1 MSDFVL
7 SCCSTSDL
15 TPELI
20 REHNLE
26 YLSFHYEL
34 ADVTYLDDL
43 GQSLNYDEFYNAMA
57 EGAMTRTSQPNVTD
71 FKEYF
76 GKFLSAGKDVLHLSL
91 SSGISGAV
99 NSATVAASELS
110 DEYPDRKI
118 YVVDSLA
125 ASGGF
130 GLLMITLADMRDAG
144 ANIDELHEFAKER
157 RLELNHWF
165 FTSDL
170 TYLIRGGRVSKAA
183 GFFGQALSI
192 CPLLNVDYMG
202 RLIARYKI
210 RTKKKVIQATVDKCM
225 ELINDG
231 ENYNGKIMIT
241 HANCFEDAKAVGDM
255 LESKLPNMNG
265 KVIYNFIGP
274 TIGSHTGPGTVAL
287 FFWGAKRVD

>member
-15 TPELI
+15 TPEFMK
-20 REHNLE
+20 EYELE

-34 ADVTYLDDL
+34 ADKTYLDDL
-43 GQSLNYDEFYNAMA
+43 GQSLNYDEFYSAMA
-57 EGAMTRTSQPNVTD
+57 DGAMTRTSQPNVSDYKTY
-71 FKEYF
+71 FK
-76 GKFLSAGKDVLHLSL
+76 KFLDEGKDILHLSL

-118 YVVDSLA
+118 YVEDSLA

-130 GLLMITLADMRDAG
+130 GLLMITLSDMKKAG
-144 ANIDELHEFAKER
+144 ADIEELYTFTKEHK
-157 RLELNHWF
+157 LELNHWF

-183 GFFGQALSI
+183 GFFGQALSV

-202 RLIARYKI
+202 RLISRYKI
-210 RTKKKVIQATVDKCM
+210 RTKKKVILATVDKCM

-231 ENYNGKIMIT
+231 ENYTGKIMIT
-241 HANCFEDAKAVGDM
+241 HANCFDDAKSVGDM
-255 LESKLPNMNG
+255 LEERLPKMDG

-274 TIGSHTGPGTVAL
+274 TIGAHTGPGTVAL